1 MTSNPPS
8 IVVGLDGSTSSEQGL
23 RWAADYAAATGG
35 RLVLVSAWE
44 WPTFEGVPIMFGRY
58 DPRKAARALLDRA
71 AVTSGLPADRITSVV
86 TRGPAAHALLEQAHD
101 ADLLVLGTGVLGTV
115 ARHLLGSVAQQC
127 LLHAPCAVVVVPAPK
142 RATAVVDSRD
152 RELVSS

>member
-1 MTSNPPS
+1 MTSNPRR
-8 IVVGLDGSTSSEQGL
+8 IVVGLDGSMSSEQAL
-23 RWAADYAAATGG
+23 RWAADYAAATAG

-71 AVTSGLPADRITSVV
+71 AATCDLPADRITSVV
-86 TRGPAAHALLEQAHD
+86 ARGPAAHALLEQAQD

-142 RATAVVDSRD
+142 RATDDVEPRE
-152 RELVSS
+152 RELVTS

>member
-8 IVVGLDGSTSSEQGL
+8 IVVGLDGSTSSEQAL
-23 RWAADYAAATGG
+23 RWAADYAAATAG

-58 DPRKAARALLDRA
+58 DPRKAARSLLDRA
-71 AVTSGLPADRITSVV
+71 AATCGLPAERIRSVV
-86 TRGPAAHALLEQAHD
+86 ARGPASHALLEHAQD
-101 ADLLVLGTGVLGTV
+101 ADMLVLGTGVLGTV

-127 LLHAPCAVVVVPAPK
+127 LLHAPCAVVIVPAP
-142 RATAVVDSRD
+142 RRTTAAVEP
-152 RELVSS
+152 REHALTGS